1 MAVLSKAGIVFGIK
15 NAATCEVLTKVLL
28 ITEVFY
34 GTSLMVLNPTC
45 E

>member
-1 MAVLSKAGIVFGIK
+1 MAVLSKAGIVFGTK
-15 NAATCEVLTKVLL
+15 NTASCEVLTIVLL

-34 GTSLMVLNPTC
+34 RTFLMVLNPTW

>member
-1 MAVLSKAGIVFGIK
+1 MAVLSKAGIVFGVK
-15 NAATCEVLTKVLL
+15 NTASCDVLTVVLL

-34 GTSLMVLNPTC
+34 GTSLMVLNPKW

>member
-15 NAATCEVLTKVLL
+15 NTASCEVLAKVFLK
-28 ITEVFY
+28 TEVFY

>member
-15 NAATCEVLTKVLL
+15 NTGSCEVLTTVLL

-34 GTSLMVLNPTC
+34 GTSLMVLNPTW
-45 E
+45 